1 MTELSPGVSMTPNDA
16 PFPYGSAGV
25 PMPGMQV
32 RIVDVGTGRD
42 CGVGEEGEL
51 WCRGDN
57 VMKGYYKRP
66 DVTRQC
72 IDEQG
77 WFHSGACSVVYMF
90 ITSISTNPYRYV
102 CVSLVYCHN
111 NSRLCI
117 ICTTFCV

>member
-72 IDEQG
+72 IDQQG
-77 WFHSGACSVVYMF
+77 WFHSGACSVVYMG
-90 ITSISTNPYRYV
+90 TSFFLPKNIYEGCMV
-102 CVSLVYCHN
+102 
-111 NSRLCI
+111 
-117 ICTTFCV
+117 